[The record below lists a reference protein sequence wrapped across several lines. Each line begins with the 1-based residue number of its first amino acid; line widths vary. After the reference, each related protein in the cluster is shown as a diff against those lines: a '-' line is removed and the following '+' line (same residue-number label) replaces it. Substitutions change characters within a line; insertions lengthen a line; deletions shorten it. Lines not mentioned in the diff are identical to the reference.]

1 MDSVPT
7 ILSRIVGMV
16 PGKNFLD
23 GMKETDK
30 ERKSFQRKL
39 QEQKRDKTE
48 KILRGQKKSDDQTKE
63 KEGTSFT

>member
-1 MDSVPT
+1 
-7 ILSRIVGMV
+7 MV